1 MSDTTTED
9 LIFAAEEKMD
19 SAVNA
24 LDRDLI
30 QIRSGRASP
39 AIVENLS
46 VDAYGSPTPLQQ
58 IASISIPE
66 AQLIMIQPY
75 DPSTVDSVMKAIQI
89 SDLGITPSTDGK
101 VVRLPIPA
109 LTQERRKDL
118 VKQVQQKA
126 EESRISIRG
135 SRRSANDDLKKL
147 NKASGIGEDEERRA
161 QQEIEQLTKKYISA
175 VDSKIS
181 QKEQEL
187 LEILC

>member
-30 QIRSGRASP
+30 QIRSGRASS
-39 AIVENLS
+39 AMVENLS
-46 VDAYGSPTPLQQ
+46 VEAYGSPTPLQQ
-58 IASISIPE
+58 IASISVPE

-75 DPSTVDSVMKAIQI
+75 DPSTVDSIMKAIQI

-109 LTQERRKDL
+109 LTQERRKEL
-118 VKQVQQKA
+118 VKQVHQKA

-147 NKASGIGEDEERRA
+147 NKTSGIGEDEERRA

-187 LEILC
+187 LEI

>member
-1 MSDTTTED
+1 
-9 LIFAAEEKMD
+9 
-19 SAVNA
+19 
-24 LDRDLI
+24 
-30 QIRSGRASP
+30 
-39 AIVENLS
+39 
-46 VDAYGSPTPLQQ
+46 
-58 IASISIPE
+58 
-66 AQLIMIQPY
+66 MIQPY

-187 LEILC
+187 LEI